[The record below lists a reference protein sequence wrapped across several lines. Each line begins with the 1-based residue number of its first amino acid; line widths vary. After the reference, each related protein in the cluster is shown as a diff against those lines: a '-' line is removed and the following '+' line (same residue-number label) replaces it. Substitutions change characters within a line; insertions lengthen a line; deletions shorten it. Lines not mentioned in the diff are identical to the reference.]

1 MIITEKRGKWFV
13 EDNNGNRHKFQSM
26 AAAETFVGTP
36 VVKEVIIEVEEAIEV
51 EDEAFAMSKE
61 WEEAE

>member
-26 AAAETFVGTP
+26 VAAETFVGTP
-36 VVKEVIIEVEEAIEV
+36 VVKEVEEVIEV
-51 EDEAFAMSKE
+51 EDEFFVMMKE